1 MTKRMIYCDWC
12 GEELGVCDDAMDEIE
27 SRGKP
32 ECNRYQQ
39 NTYRARDVC
48 TREAEQDNYNRY
60 R

>member
-1 MTKRMIYCDWC
+1 MIYCDWC

-32 ECNRYQQ
+32 ECNRYQR
-39 NTYRARDVC
+39 NAYRARDVC